1 MKRSLSFYTLFFI
14 FCMGI
19 MRLSGLFS
27 KMILARAITPYEY
40 GIITLM
46 VVSLPSMFQIL
57 TTLFFYDILSH
68 SSKGRKYFG
77 FSMLYSAVVSLLI
90 GFLVFVFHNEIF
102 GFLNIPPDG
111 WEYLFVAF
119 FIVLLPTALLVNIM
133 GILRGYKK
141 YSMTSLLSA
150 SPSVLRLFIIAA
162 AVYILSVKDFNHIL
176 LLFAVPVLITTL
188 FVFIKE
194 WKRLA
199 ERLRETICPSKDI
212 LLFGFSIFVVS
223 IFIGLTQSI
232 AKIIVSHDLGVEWQG
247 YFDVSFSIIT
257 ILVFSFGAMQFISIP
272 EATSN
277 KNKKDLLFKKGELG
291 DVARGLFAF
300 LIFCVIILYFYSV
313 PLVDIL
319 FSEDYIQSA
328 DYIFILAI
336 GYISLFVQQ
345 FLAYLNIS
353 MSNNL
358 KEYKNLFLVTL
369 IMLISFPFVTH
380 FMILSLGFMGAY
392 ISTTTFL
399 ILYSLATICYSKDRS
414 PLRALMHKAD
424 RLIIASLITFLL
436 IYYFNLSVF
445 VGIVVSSVIYVFLL
459 FSLGYLHKDLILNIF
474 YVEKEHH

>member
-1 MKRSLSFYTLFFI
+1 MKRSLSFHTVFFI

-27 KMILARAITPYEY
+27 KMILARSITPYEY

-46 VVSLPSMFQIL
+46 VVSLPYMFQIL
-57 TTLFFYDILSH
+57 TTLFFHNLLSH

-77 FSMLYSAVVSLLI
+77 FSMLYSTVVSLLI
-90 GFLVFVFHNEIF
+90 GSFVFVFHKEIF
-102 GFLNIPPDG
+102 DFLNIPIEG
-111 WEYLFVAF
+111 WEYLLMVF

-141 YSMTSLLSA
+141 YSMISLLST
-150 SPSVLRLFIIAA
+150 SPSVLRFFIIAV
-162 AVYILSVKDFNHIL
+162 AVYIFSVNEFNQIL
-176 LLFAVPVLITTL
+176 LLFAVPVLIITL
-188 FVFIKE
+188 FVFAKE
-194 WKRLA
+194 WRRLIG
-199 ERLRETICPSKDI
+199 RLKQIIIPSKDM
-212 LLFGFSIFVVS
+212 LLFGFSIFAVS
-223 IFIGLTQSI
+223 IFVTLTQSI
-232 AKIIVSHDLGVEWQG
+232 ARIMVSHDLGVEWQG
-247 YFDVSFSIIT
+247 YFDVSFSLIT
-257 ILVFSFGAMQFISIP
+257 ILVFSVGAMQFISIP

-300 LIFCVIILYFYSV
+300 LIFCVILLYFYSA
-313 PLVDIL
+313 PLVEIL
-319 FSEDYIQSA
+319 FSQDYIRAA

-336 GYISLFVQQ
+336 GYIFLFIQQ

-353 MSNNL
+353 MSNNP

-380 FMILSLGFMGAY
+380 FLILSLGFMGAY

-399 ILYSLATICYSKDRS
+399 ILYSLATIYYSKDRS
-414 PLRALMHKAD
+414 PLQALMHKAD
-424 RLIIASLITFLL
+424 RLIIASLIIFLL
-436 IYYFNLSVF
+436 IYYFNLSIF
-445 VGIVVSSVIYVFLL
+445 IGIVISSVVYVFLV

-474 YVEKEHH
+474 AVKKEDL